1 VSGLLDRR
9 MFGPGTLDQKM
20 KRRSIYFFV
29 KRSKLIPAMQLF
41 DRPDSMSSQGRRA
54 ITTTPSQALVFLN
67 SPEVREMARNFAK
80 LVAQSKDPI
89 GTAVLRAH
97 GKPPTEEE
105 RSLMTRFLKA
115 QIESYGGDKESA
127 LVDFCHALLASN
139 EMIYVQ

>member
-1 VSGLLDRR
+1 
-9 MFGPGTLDQKM
+9 
-20 KRRSIYFFV
+20 
-29 KRSKLIPAMQLF
+29 
-41 DRPDSMSSQGRRA
+41 
-54 ITTTPSQALVFLN
+54 
-67 SPEVREMARNFAK
+67 MARNFAK